1 MFFIVE
7 ILPKNSTSK
16 FKVLLKI
23 GKIKF
28 ILELATMMKKKSSKT
43 FRKRGI
49 LKKIGLG
56 ILGLFALFILFIGSI
71 NIGLWGKIPS
81 KKELSNFQY
90 QMASEVFTA
99 DSVLIGKY
107 YLYDRQPV
115 AYEDFPEHLI
125 HALVAIED
133 ERFYE
138 HSGIDIR
145 SLVRVGFKTI
155 LLGDNS
161 SGGGSTLT
169 QQLAKNLY
177 PRKERNKTNIVVNK
191 IKEMIIA
198 KRLEKIFT
206 KDEII
211 TNYLNTVSFGDNTFG
226 IESAALKFF
235 NTRTKDIS
243 APHAAT
249 LVGMLKATYGYNP
262 RIFPEKSL
270 GRRNLVLRAMYN
282 NDFITEEQVTKFS
295 QEGLDLDYREFD
307 YNAGTAPYFREEVR
321 KEMLRWIAEQND
333 GDSDYNIYTSGLKI
347 YTTLNYKMQ
356 QLAEEVMIDH
366 MTKLQGSFEKSYCNN
381 APWLKDKK
389 LMEKIAKRTP
399 LYKRLQKAGL
409 SHKQIIDSLT
419 NDKQLRTLKSW
430 EGDEEQMASTMDS
443 IQHYTKF
450 LNTGSLAVDPTNGN
464 ILVWVGGINFEQYK
478 YDHISQSKRQVGSTF
493 KPIVYTTAVDQ
504 GVSPCTYFS
513 AEEIEYDNLKGWSP
527 SNSGD
532 KDEAYLNY
540 SMEEGLSNSI
550 NTIAVKV
557 LEKAG
562 IDNVLQM
569 AKKMGIEG
577 ELPKEASI
585 ALGTGELKIIDI
597 AQAYTSYANYGKHIK
612 PNLIKSISN
621 HKDSVLVEFES
632 KLNEKEAFSK
642 ETAQIMIEMM
652 KSTVNSGT
660 AARLRNTYGLK
671 NDIAGKTGTTQNNK
685 DAWFVALNPKLV
697 HITWVGLDQHEIG
710 FSNTSIGQG
719 ANAALPLFGL
729 WMKELNKDKQFDS
742 YTKATFSTPSAAVQE
757 ALNCEPVKRDGF
769 FKRLFKNP
777 NKKKSKKFKG

>member
-1 MFFIVE
+1 M
-7 ILPKNSTSK
+7 
-16 FKVLLKI
+16 LKL

-28 ILELATMMKKKSSKT
+28 ISELAVMKKKTRKSSK
-43 FRKRGI
+43 RKISIR
-49 LKKIGLG
+49 KVIGLG
-56 ILGLFALFILFIGSI
+56 VLGLFALFILFIASI
-71 NIGLWGKIPS
+71 NMGLWGQIPS

-90 QMASEVFTA
+90 QRASEVFTA

-115 AYEDFPEHLI
+115 SYKDFPEHLI
-125 HALVAIED
+125 QALIAIED

-138 HSGIDIR
+138 HSGVDLR
-145 SLVRVGFKTI
+145 SLLRVGFKTV

-206 KDEII
+206 KEEII

-243 APHAAT
+243 ATQAAT

-282 NDFITEEQVTKFS
+282 NDFISEEQVSKFS
-295 QEGLDLDYREFD
+295 QEKLDLDYRDFD
-307 YNAGTAPYFREEVR
+307 YNAGIAPYFREEVR
-321 KEMLRWIAEQND
+321 KEMLNWISKQNKA
-333 GDSDYNIYTSGLKI
+333 GTNYNIYTSGLKI

-356 QLAEEVMIDH
+356 KLAEEAMVEH
-366 MTKLQGSFEKSYCNN
+366 MTKLQHSFEKSYGTN

-389 LMEKIAKRTP
+389 LMEKIARRTSA
-399 LYKRLQKAGL
+399 YIRLQKSGL
-409 SHKQIIDSLT
+409 THEQIIDSLSK
-419 NDKQLRTLKSW
+419 DKQKRIFKSW
-430 EGDEEQMASTMDS
+430 QSDEEQMASTMDS

-450 LNTGSLAVDPTNGN
+450 LNTGSLAVDPTNGD

-493 KPIVYTTAVDQ
+493 KPIVYTTAIEQ

-527 SNSGD
+527 SNSGN

-562 IDNVLQM
+562 IENVVEM
-569 AKKMGIEG
+569 AKKMGIEDK
-577 ELPKEASI
+577 LPKEASI
-585 ALGTGELKIIDI
+585 ALGTGEIKIIDL
-597 AQAYTSYANYGKHIK
+597 AQAYTSYANNGKHVK
-612 PNLIKSISN
+612 PKIIKSISN
-621 HKDSVLVEFES
+621 HKDSVLVEFKSE
-632 KLNEKEAFSK
+632 LNEKAAFSK
-642 ETAQIMIEMM
+642 KTSEIMIEMM
-652 KSTVNSGT
+652 KSTINSGT
-660 AARLRNTYGLK
+660 ASRLRNTYGLK

-685 DAWFVALNPKLV
+685 DAWFVAITPKLV
-697 HITWVGLDQHEIG
+697 HISWVGLDQHEIG

-729 WMKELNKDKQFDS
+729 WMKELNKDRDFDT
-742 YTKATFSTPSAAVQE
+742 YTKVNFKKPSLDVQK
-757 ALNCEPVKRDGF
+757 ALNCAPVKRDGF

-777 NKKKSKKFKG
+777 NKKKSKDFKG

>member
-1 MFFIVE
+1 
-7 ILPKNSTSK
+7 
-16 FKVLLKI
+16 
-23 GKIKF
+23 
-28 ILELATMMKKKSSKT
+28 MKKKTRKPSK
-43 FRKRGI
+43 RKFSIRKI
-49 LKKIGLG
+49 IGLG
-56 ILGLFALFILFIGSI
+56 ILGLFALFILFITSV

-90 QMASEVFTA
+90 QMASEVYTA

-115 AYEDFPEHLI
+115 AFQDFPEHLVQ
-125 HALVAIED
+125 ALVAIED

-138 HSGIDIR
+138 HSGVDIR
-145 SLVRVGFKTI
+145 SLIRVGFKTV

-191 IKEMIIA
+191 VKEMIIA

-243 APHAAT
+243 ATQAAT

-282 NDFITEEQVTKFS
+282 NDFISEEQVSTFS
-295 QEGLDLDYREFD
+295 QEGLNLDYREFD
-307 YNAGTAPYFREEVR
+307 YNAGIAPYFREEVR
-321 KEMLRWIAEQND
+321 KEMLNWIAEQD
-333 GDSDYNIYTSGLKI
+333 QTETDYNIYTSGLKI

-356 QLAEEVMIDH
+356 KLAEEAMVEH
-366 MTKLQGSFEKSYCNN
+366 MTKLQNSFEKSYGTN

-399 LYKRLQKAGL
+399 TYKKLEKAGL
-409 SHKQIIDSLT
+409 SHAKIIDSLSK
-419 NDKQLRTLKSW
+419 NKQQRTFKSW
-430 EGDEEQMASTMDS
+430 QKDEELTASTMDS

-450 LNTGSLAVDPTNGN
+450 LNTGSLAVDPTNGD
-464 ILVWVGGINFEQYK
+464 ILVWIGGINFEQYK

-493 KPIVYTTAVDQ
+493 KPIVYTTAVEQ
-504 GVSPCTYFS
+504 GISPCTYFS

-532 KDEAYLNY
+532 KNEAYLNY

-562 IDNVLQM
+562 IDNTIAM
-569 AKKMGIEG
+569 AKNMGIEDK
-577 ELPKEASI
+577 LPKEASI
-585 ALGTGELKIIDI
+585 ALGTGEIKILDL
-597 AQAYTSYANYGKHIK
+597 AQAYTSYANNGKHIK
-612 PNLIKSISN
+612 PNLIKRISN
-621 HKDSVLVEFES
+621 YKDSVLVEFKSE
-632 KLNEKEAFSK
+632 LNKKAAFSK
-642 ETAQIMIEMM
+642 ETGQIMIEMM
-652 KSTVNSGT
+652 KSTINSGT

-685 DAWFVALNPKLV
+685 DAWFVALTPKLV

-719 ANAALPLFGL
+719 ANAALPLFAL
-729 WMKELNKDKQFDS
+729 WMKELNKDKDFDT
-742 YTKATFSTPSAAVQE
+742 YTKTNFPKPSATVLE
-757 ALNCEPVKRDGF
+757 VLNCDPIKRDGF

-777 NKKKSKKFKG
+777 NKKKNKKFDG